1 MYPLI
6 KITMKIFVSMILFL
20 LVATGAFAQQDIIS
34 KVSNKYIYNYG
45 ITDVNRVNA
54 ALDSLDNKF
63 YDPTH
68 NALMDK
74 TLDKL
79 SNNMAYHYI
88 FHSVSV
94 PLEGESRRSSWG
106 TSVRYVGILKI
117 SWAIQPTPA
126 KSIEELT
133 NWYISTIYVV
143 EPKENIVQE
152 YVKNSS
158 LDGSFIYSKGNN
170 LISFT
175 ILSKTKKEM
184 LRGTITINLP
194 ENERSKFAR
203 EFIESTIFEP
213 TDISTFSPGTGPT
226 RTRDGSGRTRG

>member
-1 MYPLI
+1 
-6 KITMKIFVSMILFL
+6 MKILVSMILFL
-20 LVATGAFAQQDIIS
+20 LVTTGAFAQQDIIS
-34 KVSNKYIYNYG
+34 KVSNKYIDNYG
-45 ITDVNRVNA
+45 ITNVNRVNA
-54 ALDSLDNKF
+54 TSDSLDNKF

-68 NALMDK
+68 NALIDK

-79 SNNMAYHYI
+79 SNNMAYHNIMY
-88 FHSVSV
+88 SVSV

-106 TSVRYVGILKI
+106 TSVRYVGLLKI
-117 SWAIQPTPA
+117 SWAINPTPA

-152 YVKNSS
+152 YVKNSNI
-158 LDGSFIYSKGNN
+158 DGRFFYSKGNN
-170 LISFT
+170 LINFT
-175 ILSKTKKEM
+175 VLSKTKNEM

-203 EFIESTIFEP
+203 DFIESTIFEP
-213 TDISTFSPGTGPT
+213 TDTSLFTPGTGSP